1 MRHILHNVY
10 SYLTRCVFIFI
21 GDITLNEDRMLIG
34 YARVSTD
41 EQTLDVQLEYL
52 LKAGCALVFREK
64 VSGAE
69 RDRPELNKLLKK
81 VRRGDVVI
89 VHRLDRLARSTK
101 HLLEI
106 TEYLQHRQAG
116 FRSLSEPWADT
127 TSPAG
132 RMILTVFAGIAEFER
147 AQIRERTAAGRE
159 HARARGVHMGRPAK
173 LMPSEAVL
181 ACRMVT
187 DDGMPVAEVA
197 ARFGVHK
204 ATLYRML
211 TRRQAMKS
219 PYKSLNKI
227 EKNCTDI

>member
-1 MRHILHNVY
+1 
-10 SYLTRCVFIFI
+10 
-21 GDITLNEDRMLIG
+21 MLIG

-41 EQTLDVQLEYL
+41 EQNLDVQLEHL
-52 LKAGCALVFREK
+52 CKAGCDYIFQEK

-69 RDRPELNKLLKK
+69 RQRPELNRLLRKI
-81 VRRGDVVI
+81 RRGDVVI

-106 TEYLQHRQAG
+106 TEYLQQKQTG

-159 HARARGVHMGRPAK
+159 LARARGVHMGRPTK
-173 LMPSEAVL
+173 LAQAETAL
-181 ACRMVT
+181 ACQMVT
-187 DDGMPVAEVA
+187 EDGFSVAQVAEK
-197 ARFGVHK
+197 FGVHK
-204 ATLYRML
+204 ATIYRML
-211 TRRQAMKS
+211 V
-219 PYKSLNKI
+219 
-227 EKNCTDI
+227 KNQHVRS